1 MATTCILRVEGRI
14 FASPSAYTMTVNG
27 EQVHS
32 GPVQSNLPLG
42 SDITLLTIPNVT
54 FPGNLSA
61 SITVTTGKMT
71 LGPISVLGNVS
82 MPFASLDLRT
92 NVKIDNANPPWPSD
106 GGPTLPEGTPQDP
119 NWTGWW
125 FYQLGQGDTA
135 SFNIVVPENARGGLV
150 NFVNQPTSVTTG
162 SSTTFSL
169 NIPVPGPI
177 PFPKTATWRVVN
189 GTTSDSDFEA
199 VTGNVVFA
207 TANSSLTINTV
218 AQASPNPAKTFG
230 VELLTPTGNI
240 AGQSTI
246 MNLV

>member
-27 EQVHS
+27 QQVHS
-32 GPVQSNLPLG
+32 GPVQSDLPLG

-54 FPGNLSA
+54 SPGNLSA

-82 MPFASLDLRT
+82 RPFASLDLRT
-92 NVKIDNANPPWPSD
+92 NVKIDNADPPWPSD

-135 SFNIVVPENARGGLV
+135 SFNIDVPTVTPVVE
-150 NFVNQPTSVTTG
+150 FIDQPLSVTTG

-169 NIPVPGPI
+169 NIPGPGPA
-177 PFPKTATWRVVN
+177 PFPRTATWRVVN

-199 VTGNVVFA
+199 VTGNVVFE
-207 TANSSLTINTV
+207 TVNSSLTINTV

-230 VELLTPTGNI
+230 LAIIKQSTGNVVAESAI
-240 AGQSTI
+240 I
-246 MNLV
+246 NLV